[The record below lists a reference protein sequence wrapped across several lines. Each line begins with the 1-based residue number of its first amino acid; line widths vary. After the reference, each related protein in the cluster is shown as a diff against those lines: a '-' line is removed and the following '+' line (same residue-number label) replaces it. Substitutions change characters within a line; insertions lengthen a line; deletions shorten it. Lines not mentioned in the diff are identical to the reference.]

1 MNPGSVV
8 AENVSR
14 NFRVYP
20 TRHVTLKE
28 AIVRRRHLRPVEVR
42 AVRDV
47 SLRIEPGESVGFMG
61 RNGSGKTTFLRL
73 IAGVYKPSSG
83 RLSVEGRVGSLLELG
98 AGFHPDFTGREN
110 IYLSASI
117 YGLKR
122 QEVDR
127 RLDDIIEF
135 SELGKFI
142 DLPIRTYSSGMHM
155 RLGFSVATN
164 VDADILLLDEVFAVG
179 DEAFQR
185 KCIDRILEFKQRG
198 NTIAF
203 VSHSGAA
210 VERMCDRAVLLRQG
224 VLEYDG
230 ETSVAIRRYQEL
242 LAGEEDPA
250 ERAAG
255 LREWGTGEA
264 RVTDVRIEGPD
275 GQPRDMFVA
284 GDPFLVRLRVEPR
297 APIEPPR
304 LLIELRDASGA
315 LLGRAE
321 RGLGELGWDGSETAV
336 RFEVES
342 LPLVEG
348 RFQLNVALTDASHSR
363 RYHSVEKAAEFA
375 VDPKGE
381 SRGFFL
387 FDGEWALE
395 PAGSETPSVKAG
407 TV

>member
-1 MNPGSVV
+1 MTDGTIV

-14 NFRVYP
+14 QFRVYP

-28 AIVRRRHLRPVEVR
+28 AIVRRKHLRPVEVW

-73 IAGVYKPSSG
+73 LAGVYRPSSG
-83 RLSVEGRVGSLLELG
+83 KLTVSGRVGALLELG

-127 RLDDIIEF
+127 RLDGIIEF

-142 DLPIRTYSSGMHM
+142 DLPVRTYSAGMYM
-155 RLGFSVATN
+155 RLAFSIATN

-185 KCIDRILEFKQRG
+185 KCVDRILQYKERG
-198 NTIAF
+198 KTIAF

-224 VLEYDG
+224 VMEYDG
-230 ETSVAIRRYQEL
+230 ETSEAIRRYQEL

-255 LREWGTGEA
+255 LREWGTGEV
-264 RVTDVRIEGPD
+264 RVKDVRIEGPD
-275 GQPRDMFVA
+275 GQVRDMFVA
-284 GDPFLVRLRVEPR
+284 GDPFAVRLRVEPR
-297 APIEPPR
+297 EAVEPPR
-304 LLIELRDASGA
+304 LLIELRDASGG

-321 RGLGELGWDGSETAV
+321 RSLGELGWDGSEATV

-348 RFQLNVALTDASHSR
+348 KFQLNVALTDDAHAR
-363 RYHSVEKAAEFA
+363 RYHSVEKAAEFT
-375 VDPKGE
+375 VDPQGE

-387 FDGEWALE
+387 FEGDWALE
-395 PAGSETPSVKAG
+395 REGKSMEAETA
-407 TV
+407 

>member
-1 MNPGSVV
+1 MTDGSIV
-8 AENVSR
+8 AEHVSR
-14 NFRVYP
+14 HFRVYP

-28 AIVRRRHLRPVEVR
+28 AIVRRKHLRPVEVW

-73 IAGVYKPSSG
+73 LAGVYRPSSG
-83 RLSVEGRVGSLLELG
+83 KLRVKGRVGALLELG

-127 RLDDIIEF
+127 RLEAIIDF

-142 DLPIRTYSSGMHM
+142 DLPIRTYSAGMYM
-155 RLGFSVATN
+155 RLAFSVATN

-185 KCIDRILEFKQRG
+185 KCVDRILQYKERG
-198 NTIAF
+198 KTLAF
-203 VSHSGAA
+203 VSHSGPA

-224 VLEYDG
+224 AMEYDG
-230 ETSVAIRRYQEL
+230 EPSEAIRRYQEL

-264 RVTDVRIEGPD
+264 RVKDVRIEGSD
-275 GQPRDMFVA
+275 GQTRDMFVA
-284 GDPFLVRLRVEPR
+284 GEPFVVRLRVEPR
-297 APIEPPR
+297 AKIEPPR
-304 LLIELRDASGA
+304 LLIELRDASGS
-315 LLGRAE
+315 LLSRAE
-321 RGLGELGWDGSETAV
+321 RGLGDLGWDGSEASV

-348 RFQLNVALTDASHSR
+348 RFQLNVALTDAAHSL
-363 RYHSVEKAAEFA
+363 RYHSVEKAAEFT
-375 VDPKGE
+375 VDPQGE
-381 SRGFFL
+381 SRGFFV
-387 FDGEWALE
+387 FEGDWALE
-395 PAGSETPSVKAG
+395 REGKVVEAEA
-407 TV
+407 

>member
-1 MNPGSVV
+1 MNPGTVV

-28 AIVRRRHLRPVEVR
+28 AIVRRRHLRPVEVN

-73 IAGVYKPSSG
+73 IAGVYRPSSG

-122 QEVDR
+122 AEVDR
-127 RLDDIIEF
+127 RLDDIIDF
-135 SELGKFI
+135 SELGSFI

-210 VERMCDRAVLLRQG
+210 VERMCDRGVLLRQG

-230 ETSVAIRRYQEL
+230 ETSEAIRRYQEL

-250 ERAAG
+250 ERAGG

-284 GDPFLVRLRVEPR
+284 GDPFVVKLHVQPR
-297 APIEPPR
+297 ETVEPPR

-321 RGLGELGWDGSETAV
+321 RGLGELGWDGTDADV

-348 RFQLNVALTDASHSR
+348 RFQLNVALTDASHTR
-363 RYHSVEKAAEFA
+363 RYHSVEKAAEFT
-375 VDPKGE
+375 VDPQGE
-381 SRGFFL
+381 SRGFFM

-395 PAGSETPSVKAG
+395 PAESGTRSVEVETA
-407 TV
+407 

>member
-1 MNPGSVV
+1 MTPGSVV
-8 AENVSR
+8 ADHVSR
-14 NFRVYP
+14 HFRVYP

-42 AVRDV
+42 AVEDV
-47 SLRIEPGESVGFMG
+47 SLEIEPGESVGFMG

-73 IAGVYKPSSG
+73 IAGVYGPSSG
-83 RLSVEGRVGSLLELG
+83 KLTVEGRVGSLLELG

-117 YGLKR
+117 YGLKK

-127 RLDDIIEF
+127 RLDEIIEF

-142 DLPIRTYSSGMHM
+142 DLPIKTYSAGMHM

-185 KCIDRILEFKQRG
+185 KCVDRILSFKQQG
-198 NTIAF
+198 KTIAF

-210 VERMCDRAVLLRQG
+210 VERLCDRAVLLHQG
-224 VLEYDG
+224 RMEYDG
-230 ETSVAIRRYQEL
+230 ETGEAIRRYQEL
-242 LAGEEDPA
+242 LAGEENPE

-264 RVTDVRIEGPD
+264 RIGRVEIVDPD
-275 GQPRDMFVA
+275 GAPRHDFVVD
-284 GDPFLVRLRVEPR
+284 DPFVVRLSVNPK
-297 APIEPPR
+297 AAIDPPH
-304 LLIELRDASGA
+304 LLIELRNADGV
-315 LLGRAE
+315 LLSRAE
-321 RGLGELGWDGSETAV
+321 RDLGDLGWSGRGETGI
-336 RFEVES
+336 RFEVDR

-348 RFQLNVALTDASHSR
+348 RFQLNVALTDATHSR
-363 RYHSVEKAAEFA
+363 RFHVIEKAAEFTVHPQEGA
-375 VDPKGE
+375 SGV
-381 SRGFFL
+381 FAL
-387 FDGEWALE
+387 DGEWELD
-395 PAGSETPSVKAG
+395 AG
-407 TV
+407 TATVVEAEA

>member
-1 MNPGSVV
+1 MTDGSIV
-8 AENVSR
+8 AEHVSR
-14 NFRVYP
+14 RFRVYP

-28 AIVRRRHLRPVEVR
+28 AIVRRKHLRPVEVW

-73 IAGVYKPSSG
+73 LAGVYKPSG
-83 RLSVEGRVGSLLELG
+83 GKLTVTGRVGALLELG

-127 RLDDIIEF
+127 RLDGIVDF

-142 DLPIRTYSSGMHM
+142 DLPVRTYSAGMYM
-155 RLGFSVATN
+155 RLAFSIATN

-185 KCIDRILEFKQRG
+185 KCVDRILQYKERG
-198 NTIAF
+198 KTIAF

-224 VLEYDG
+224 AMEYDG
-230 ETSVAIRRYQEL
+230 ETSEAIRRYQEL
-242 LAGEEDPA
+242 LAGEEAPA

-255 LREWGTGEA
+255 LREWGTGQV
-264 RVTDVRIEGPD
+264 RVKDVRIEGAD
-275 GQPRDMFVA
+275 GQSRDLFVA
-284 GDPFLVRLRVEPR
+284 GDTFVVRLRVEPR
-297 APIEPPR
+297 ETIEPPR

-321 RGLGELGWDGSETAV
+321 RGLGELGWDGSEANV
-336 RFEVES
+336 RFEVEN

-348 RFQLNVALTDASHSR
+348 RFQLNVALTDASHTV

-375 VDPKGE
+375 VDPQGE
-381 SRGFFL
+381 ARGFFL
-387 FDGEWALE
+387 FEGDWALE
-395 PAGSETPSVKAG
+395 REVTPVEAEA
-407 TV
+407 